1 MTNRRQFLQLIP
13 LGTATAALTAF
24 AAPLAAM
31 PVLDA
36 SQPLFKF
43 VYDSRH
49 RASTQLASGMA
60 VALGADHLHAMQG
73 DITPFWYGELQQLWQ
88 QQALAVAGLTE
99 AGPLFCLQQL
109 APQYGLRVVWQQ
121 ELRNAEGATLVSWII
136 APARGAARGTQQAQE
151 GRNA

>member
-13 LGTATAALTAF
+13 LGTATAALSAF

-36 SQPLFKF
+36 TQPLFKF

-49 RASTQLASGMA
+49 RASAQLASGMA

-121 ELRNAEGATLVSWII
+121 ELRSTEGATLVSWII
-136 APARGAARGTQQAQE
+136 APARSAASGTQQAQE